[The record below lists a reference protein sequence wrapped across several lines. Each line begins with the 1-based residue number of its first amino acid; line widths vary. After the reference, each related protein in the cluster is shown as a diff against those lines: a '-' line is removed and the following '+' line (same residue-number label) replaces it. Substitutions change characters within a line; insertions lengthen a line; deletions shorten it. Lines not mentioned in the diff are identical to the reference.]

1 VISAV
6 KPAEDGRAWLV
17 RGYNVTGEPVRVTL
31 KPWMVFKKVA
41 LVNLAEQNQASLQSD
56 ETGSVTFPVRAHQIV
71 SVLFQV

>member
-1 VISAV
+1 
-6 KPAEDGRAWLV
+6 
-17 RGYNVTGEPVRVTL
+17 
-31 KPWMVFKKVA
+31 MVFKKVA